1 MQTFARCL
9 GPISLTLVI
18 VLGVSAAGPTPAS
31 ADPRFLL
38 GDGSVRILSVGPV
51 RMDEDGSAET
61 QLLLPAIRRAQ
72 FQVAFLGGD
81 GNLLKLVDLMPPQT
95 PQAGEPFFLA
105 SFKLTFS
112 QGLLGITDGAGNI
125 LFSGESRG
133 IIAILIG
140 LLVPAVQ
147 KADLFAGAHAASFQL
162 MGPHGE
168 IIAILPYIEQS
179 SFHH

>member
-1 MQTFARCL
+1 VETFARYL
-9 GPISLTLVI
+9 GSISLSFVI
-18 VLGVSAAGPTPAS
+18 VLGLSAARPAPAS

-51 RMDEDGSAET
+51 RIDEDGSAET
-61 QLLLPAIRRAQ
+61 QLLLPAIQRAQ

-81 GNLLKLVDLMPPQT
+81 GNLLKLVDLRPPQT
-95 PQAGEPFFLA
+95 PQAGEPFFPA

-147 KADLFAGAHAASFQL
+147 KADLFVSTPAASFQL
-162 MGPHGE
+162 MGPRGE
-168 IIAILPYIEQS
+168 TIAFLPYIEQS